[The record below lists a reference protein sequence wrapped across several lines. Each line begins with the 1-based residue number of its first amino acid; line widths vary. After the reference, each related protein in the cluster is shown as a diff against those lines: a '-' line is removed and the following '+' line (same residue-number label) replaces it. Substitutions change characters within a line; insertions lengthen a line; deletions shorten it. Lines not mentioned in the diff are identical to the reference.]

1 MNEDESNRREAGMK
15 ILARMIVRAY
25 LGEIE
30 RGEAGPA
37 MDNEKRRWRSTM
49 PIKGVSE
56 VVRLP
61 RQGKIRMGI
70 KKENAEG
77 ILRPEPTDYFV
88 CPDEV
93 KKVFGEKPKELRIM
107 FPTDYETQWASQ
119 YLRCYSETGNLICR
133 GDGETALARVE
144 TINRE
149 AASKGETI
157 SKLLEMPCNP
167 DLCPCHQQ
175 SYCRRVMN
183 LQFLLP
189 DCPGFGVYQLDT
201 SSFYSIVNINS
212 SLELI
217 RGVCGRLAM
226 IPLSLKLVEQEVLVE
241 GKKKPIRVLS
251 LTSSC
256 SLAEIQ
262 KYAQTPPGQ
271 VLLLP
276 APDSEAPDD
285 LFPPEMLRSEKAV
298 TDTER
303 SLVNLWT
310 RVKSKVWQLDVLDAQ
325 VFDWFK
331 RNYRID
337 VRLSDL
343 DLLTPPSQVTLESLE
358 HFLKTLEH
366 HAEHI

>member
-1 MNEDESNRREAGMK
+1 
-15 ILARMIVRAY
+15 
-25 LGEIE
+25 
-30 RGEAGPA
+30 
-37 MDNEKRRWRSTM
+37 M
-49 PIKGVSE
+49 PIKGVSD

-61 RQGKIRMGI
+61 RQGKIRLGI

-77 ILRPEPTDYFV
+77 IIYPEPTDYFV

-107 FPTDYETQWASQ
+107 LPTEDQTQWASQ
-119 YLRCYSETGNLICR
+119 YYRCYSENGNLICR
-133 GDGETALARVE
+133 GDGETAVARVE

-149 AASKGETI
+149 AGSKGKTI

-167 DLCPCHQQ
+167 DRCPMYKQG
-175 SYCRRVMN
+175 YCRRVMN

-226 IPLSLKLVEQEVLVE
+226 IPLSLKLIKQEVLIE
-241 GKKKPIRVLS
+241 GEKKPIQVLS
-251 LTSSC
+251 LTTSC

-262 KYAQTPPGQ
+262 KYAQTLPGQ

-285 LFPPEMLRSEKAV
+285 LFPPEVLRAEKV
-298 TDTER
+298 ITENQKL
-303 SLVNLWT
+303 LVNLWT
-310 RVKSKVWQLDVLDAQ
+310 RIKSKVWQLDVLDAQ
-325 VFDWFK
+325 IYDWFK

-337 VRLSDL
+337 VRLSDF
-343 DLLTPPSQVTLESLE
+343 DLLTPPPQFTLESLE

-366 HAEHI
+366 QAEHS